1 MLSARAKLLAAATGV
16 VLAWAAWDLYAPRSH
31 SLRDFQPDEVGRLET
46 AMWKSYYA
54 HERLPLFSQLAT
66 LLRRQYGLPILRSYV
81 VAYHAA
87 RAAVVFQRGHSH
99 ADYELALPEIVKFY
113 TGIRSVSSEDFDVRR
128 AARRELDWWIIHR
141 ERGAHPPEDLDRS
154 LAALQAELYHLP
166 VDQLTE
172 HARLRADATR
182 LCDSLVDKGNST
194 EQEWTGIERV
204 LCSSWRSLWQV
215 VNAAGGGSITKVN
228 LATGH
233 D

>member
-1 MLSARAKLLAAATGV
+1 M

-66 LLRRQYGLPILRSYV
+66 LLRRQYGLPLLRSYV

-87 RAAVVFQRGHSH
+87 RGAVVFQRGHAH
-99 ADYELALPEIVKFY
+99 ADYEMALPEIVAFY
-113 TGIRSVSSEDFDVRR
+113 SGIRRVSSEDFDVQR

-141 ERGAHPPEDLDRS
+141 ERESHPTGDLDRS

-166 VDQLTE
+166 EDQLTE
-172 HARLRADATR
+172 HARLRAEATR
-182 LCDSLVDKGNST
+182 LCDSIVAKGNST
-194 EQEWTGIERV
+194 AQQWTEIER
-204 LCSSWRSLWQV
+204 LLRASWRSLWDV
-215 VNAAGGGSITKVN
+215 VNAQR
-228 LATGH
+228 
-233 D
+233 